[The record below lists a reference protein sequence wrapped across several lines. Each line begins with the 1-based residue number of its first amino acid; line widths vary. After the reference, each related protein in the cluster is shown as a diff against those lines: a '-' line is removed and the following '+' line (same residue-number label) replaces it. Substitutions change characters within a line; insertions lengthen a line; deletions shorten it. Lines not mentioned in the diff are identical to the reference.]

1 MRPKTEKI
9 RGGGG
14 YIVTPPTT
22 FIRNIKS
29 PEKEQ

>member
-9 RGGGG
+9 RGG
-14 YIVTPPTT
+14 ILSPPPTT